1 MNSIPSFPGRRLA
14 VLLVLALCFAACG
27 GGGGGGGVVEP
38 VELPPFHIAS
48 ATPFEGSTE
57 VALAQTI
64 LVRFNKAIDPATVG
78 INSLSVASVA
88 GASMAGTVSILEGGA
103 NDTLRWIPIHDM
115 ATGEQHQCSVEA
127 ALRSVDDEEL
137 GGPTF
142 FRFFTEIPMPPGFF
156 PTQDQLRTS
165 NGSLIV
171 GRQGHRAT
179 LLSDGRV
186 LISGGFTI
194 GGATTDRA
202 EVFFEITE
210 LFVEL
215 APRMGQ
221 SRASHTATRLN
232 DGRVLVTG
240 GWFEGSPGQNNVRQS
255 AEVFVPTTNTWVPVG
270 EMTKQ
275 RTDHAALL
283 LPDGRVLI
291 TGGSRL
297 ASATFL
303 EDLDDAEVFNP
314 TTGLFTALA
323 APMSHTRA
331 THGMVP
337 SISGKFVLAGGSDTD
352 LGHGW
357 FDTTSMTFQD
367 LGAAASDRAR
377 FGTAAASFAD
387 GGVVIAG
394 GDTVGSVAFVTTN
407 GFVLNTGSGL
417 TVPRS
422 YATAMRIKP
431 DQILIAGGID
441 FSNGSFIESTCDV
454 VVQGGVGGASTFATS
469 VRFGAGMAFS
479 AASYLSS
486 GDILYCG
493 GLNEDGS
500 FPNKTNAFIFD
511 VR

>member
-1 MNSIPSFPGRRLA
+1 MTRLNPFCGRHLA
-14 VLLVLALCFAACG
+14 VLLGLALCLGACG
-27 GGGGGGGVVEP
+27 GGGGGGTGEP
-38 VELPPFHIAS
+38 IELPPFHIAS
-48 ATPFEGSTE
+48 STPFEGSTQ
-57 VALAQTI
+57 VPLAQTI
-64 LVRFNKAIDPATVG
+64 LVRFNKAVDPATVG
-78 INSLSVASVA
+78 INSLRVMSVA
-88 GASMAGTVSILEGGA
+88 GAPMAGTVSILEGGA
-103 NDTLRWIPIHDM
+103 DDTLRWIPLHDM
-115 ATGEQHQCSVEA
+115 AIGEQHECAVEA
-127 ALRSVDDEEL
+127 ALLSVDGEEL
-137 GGPTF
+137 GGPGS
-142 FRFFTEIPMPPGFF
+142 FRFITEIPMPPGFF

-165 NGSLIV
+165 NGSLNV

-179 LLSDGRV
+179 LLTDGRV

-194 GGATTDRA
+194 GAATTDRV
-202 EVFFEITE
+202 EVFFEATE

-215 APRMGQ
+215 AGRMAEA
-221 SRASHTATRLN
+221 RASHTATRLN

-240 GWFEGSPGQNNVRQS
+240 GWFQGSPGQNNVRQS
-255 AEVFVPTTNTWVPVG
+255 AEVFNPSSNTWTPVG
-270 EMTKQ
+270 DMGKQ

-297 ASATFL
+297 VGGNFL
-303 EDLDDAEVFNP
+303 EDLDDAEVFDP
-314 TTGLFTALA
+314 STGLFTALA

-337 SISGKFVLAGGSDTD
+337 GAAGKFVLGGGSDTD

-367 LGAAASDRAR
+367 LGPAASDRAR
-377 FGTAAASFAD
+377 FGAAVAAFDA

-394 GDTVGSVAFVTTN
+394 GDTLGSVAFVTSN
-407 GFVLNTGSGL
+407 GFVLNTGSAL
-417 TVPRS
+417 TMPRS

-431 DQILIAGGID
+431 DQILVAGGID
-441 FSNGSFIESTCDV
+441 FSNGSFIEASCDLI
-454 VVQGGVGGASTFATS
+454 VQGGVSGASTFSTS
-469 VRFGAGMAFS
+469 VRFGTGMAFS
-479 AASYLSS
+479 AASYLAS